1 MAREVGMMEQVLK
14 VLFLLV
20 WSFYCIVM
28 AIVAFI
34 EQPSLLNFMIYSL
47 GLMCLIGIPA
57 AIVAASE

>member
-1 MAREVGMMEQVLK
+1 MMEQVLK
-14 VLFLLV
+14 VLFLIA

-28 AIVAFI
+28 TIVAFI

>member
-1 MAREVGMMEQVLK
+1 MIEHGLK

-28 AIVAFI
+28 TIVAFI

>member
-1 MAREVGMMEQVLK
+1 MIEQVLK

-28 AIVAFI
+28 TIVAFI

-47 GLMCLIGIPA
+47 GLMFLIGIPA

>member
-1 MAREVGMMEQVLK
+1 MIEHGLK

-28 AIVAFI
+28 TIVAFI

-47 GLMCLIGIPA
+47 GLMFLIGIPA

>member
-1 MAREVGMMEQVLK
+1 MAREVRMMEQVLK

-28 AIVAFI
+28 TIVAFI
-34 EQPSLLNFMIYSL
+34 EQPSLVNFMIYSL

>member
-1 MAREVGMMEQVLK
+1 MIEQVLK

-28 AIVAFI
+28 TIVAFI
-34 EQPSLLNFMIYSL
+34 EQPSLLNFMICSL
-47 GLMCLIGIPA
+47 GLMFLIGIPA

>member
-1 MAREVGMMEQVLK
+1 MAGESRIMEQVLK

-20 WSFYCIVM
+20 WSFYCIVV

-47 GLMCLIGIPA
+47 GLMFLIGIPA
-57 AIVAASE
+57 AIVGASE

>member
-1 MAREVGMMEQVLK
+1 MMEQVLK

-28 AIVAFI
+28 TIVAFI

-47 GLMCLIGIPA
+47 GLMFLIGIPA
-57 AIVAASE
+57 AIIGASE